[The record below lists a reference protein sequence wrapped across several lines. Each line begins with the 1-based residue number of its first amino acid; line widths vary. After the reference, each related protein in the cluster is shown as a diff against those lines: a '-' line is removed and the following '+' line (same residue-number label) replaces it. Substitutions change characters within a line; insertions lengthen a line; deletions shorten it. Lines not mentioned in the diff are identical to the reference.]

1 MKRCFATFFILSVSA
16 SCSLKS
22 MENVCD
28 VSGSIF
34 YKNLLLSYIFNSGK
48 ISGCGVEGQLPSGAP
63 PRILNAGENRI
74 LNSGFLAGDFGTD
87 VSEVQISLDSGP
99 FTSAVLSGNQW
110 KFQLPAAGVPST
122 IPASGVWKEWSFHT
136 ISIRSMDSSG
146 QSSLTATI
154 RVQMGINRDVN
165 GDGYPD
171 VLIGSQASNSVRV
184 YFSLGK
190 ARGIS
195 ASPVSIIN
203 GGGGGFGYS
212 VKLGDVD
219 GDGYA
224 DGVVGDGSDNGVSV
238 YLSLGTSGGLS
249 TTAVTSFTAG
259 TGGIVNV
266 ALGDTNGDGFTD
278 LLLGACYDSGN
289 AGGIYV
295 YTSSGVVGQ
304 GVTYSQN
311 IANPGGIS
319 FFGYAVALGD
329 VNGDGKADAMIASVG
344 SGQNGS
350 SYIYIAQTFGT
361 YGGTPS
367 QTISGSPN
375 WYANSIYA
383 SDINRDGLT
392 DMIVGAYQ
400 ENGGSIYLYNS
411 NGSSAVGAINSP
423 VIGLPGSANGT
434 AVSSGDVN
442 GDGFFDILGGG
453 YTYTNTNSNQG
464 SGTSFLYGGDLFGLT
479 PTAFNFVTA
488 PVNEGQMGISIT
500 SADIDGDGFSDL
512 MIGAPSSVGGSATN
526 AGRVY
531 LYFSDGAGGYSS
543 APQTFADPDGTG
555 GFGQSMDI

>member
-1 MKRCFATFFILSVSA
+1 MKRFSSILFIISACA

-28 VSGSIF
+28 VSGSLF
-34 YKNLLLSYIFNSGK
+34 YKNLLLSYIVNAGK
-48 ISGCGVEGQLPSGAP
+48 ISSCGLDERLPSGAP

-74 LNSGFLAGDFGTD
+74 LNSGFLTGDFDSD
-87 VSEVQISLDSGP
+87 VSEIQVSLDSGP
-99 FTSAVLSGNQW
+99 FVSAALSGNQW
-110 KFQLPAAGVPST
+110 KFQLPAAGVPTT
-122 IPASGVWKEWSFHT
+122 IPVTGVWKEWSFHT
-136 ISIRSMDSSG
+136 ISVRSRNASG
-146 QSSLTATI
+146 QLSLTETI
-154 RVQMGINRDVN
+154 RVQQGINRDIN

-171 VLIGSQASNSVRV
+171 VLIGSQVSNSVRV
-184 YFSLGK
+184 YYSLGK
-190 ARGIS
+190 TKGIS
-195 ASPVSIIN
+195 SSPVSVIN

-224 DGVVGDGSDNGVSV
+224 DGVVGDAADNGVSV

-249 TTAVTSFTAG
+249 NAAVTSFTAG

-278 LLLGACYDSGN
+278 LLLGACYDAGN

-295 YTSSGVVGQ
+295 YTSNGIVGQ

-311 IANPGGIS
+311 IAHPGGIS
-319 FFGYAVALGD
+319 FFGYGVALGD

-344 SGQNGS
+344 SSQNGS
-350 SYIYIAQTFGT
+350 SYIYLAQTFGT
-361 YGGTPS
+361 YGGAPS

-383 SDINRDGLT
+383 SDINRDGFT

-400 ENGGSIYLYNS
+400 ENGGSIYIYNS
-411 NGSSAVGAINSP
+411 NGSSVVSVLNSP
-423 VIGLPGSANGT
+423 VIGLAGSANGT
-434 AVSSGDVN
+434 SVTSGDVN
-442 GDGFFDILGGG
+442 GDGFFDVLGGG
-453 YTYTNTNSNQG
+453 YTYTDTNLNQG
-464 SGTSFLYGGDLFGLT
+464 SGATFLYAGDLFGFS
-479 PTAFNFVTA
+479 PTALNFLTSPVT
-488 PVNEGQMGISIT
+488 EGQMGMSVA

-531 LYFSDGAGGYSS
+531 LYFSDGVGGYTS
-543 APQTFADPDGTG
+543 APQTFTDPDGTG
-555 GFGQSMDI
+555 AFGQSLDL